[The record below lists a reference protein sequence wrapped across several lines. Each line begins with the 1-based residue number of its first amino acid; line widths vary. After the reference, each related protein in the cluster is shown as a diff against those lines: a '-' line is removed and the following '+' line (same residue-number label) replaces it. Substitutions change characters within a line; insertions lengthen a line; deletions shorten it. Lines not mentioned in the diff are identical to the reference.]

1 MFKACRASNIRQSD
15 VFRKPWPFVKVML
28 QQRNEIEY
36 AKLLELQ
43 EKEKMEEKERKRMA
57 QLKKQEE
64 EEAQKKGIKS
74 TKKTKVIQQK
84 EKKEKK
90 KKKPNKSKDVCWPT
104 IHTWESYECDNTT
117 SPEWADTFEIRLN
130 QVAIGMP
137 YIVPQTEEE
146 KGEGKEEGKNGEEK
160 EEEKTT
166 FEQKNE
172 VKNNEVKN
180 NEGKN
185 NEGENK
191 DTDNDS
197 PANLNTAGHVDT
209 NTRLYIQVMDR
220 DKDNAVKLGVLDIID
235 LHNVPVLLGD
245 LPTEEE
251 IMNKTKKKSKSEKDY
266 EITYKKE
273 RAGDLYLDI
282 RLKPS
287 ESMVAAGNMLNELFK
302 VAEGLISSPLQSR
315 WQSSVFVNNV
325 NKVRS
330 ILSSVEACLKHWMFA
345 SLLSKM
351 SNGGVSQPQ
360 LEEAKNGLIKLEAG
374 LKERILFESMELE
387 RLEEEEHQN
396 QIKQQEIDKRK
407 REGMCR

>member
-1 MFKACRASNIRQSD
+1 
-15 VFRKPWPFVKVML
+15 ML
-28 QQRNEIEY
+28 QQRDEIEY

-74 TKKTKVIQQK
+74 KNQKTKVIQQK

-137 YIVPQTEEE
+137 YIVPQTEE
-146 KGEGKEEGKNGEEK
+146 KK
-160 EEEKTT
+160 T
-166 FEQKNE
+166 FEQKTE
-172 VKNNEVKN
+172 GKN

-185 NEGENK
+185 NEGKTNTDKNK

-251 IMNKTKKKSKSEKDY
+251 IMNKSKKKSKSEKDY

-287 ESMVAAGNMLNELFK
+287 ESMVAAGNMLFELFK
-302 VAEGLISSPLQSR
+302 VVEGLISSPLQSR

-396 QIKQQEIDKRK
+396 QIKQQEIDERK